1 MPKCKDSRK
10 CILRGTARDKQ
21 ECLVLQEV
29 YEDGKC
35 LFCKANRSDINGFTH
50 RPAKNTR
57 KTLKKPAPK
66 ITGVY
71 AELHERIQLV
81 ANHHGARWREEL
93 KFLESVRTE
102 LLELAKMRDRDRW
115 RIPDEEPD
123 DGQAVLM
130 TVVEEGSEEAKVRI
144 GRYRDGEF
152 ETEAECYV
160 FAWKPLCDPWEVL
173 SEAED
178 DAE

>member
-1 MPKCKDSRK
+1 MRSH
-10 CILRGTARDKQ
+10 G
-21 ECLVLQEV
+21 ECTILQEM

-35 LFCKANRSDINGFTH
+35 PFCKADRSDVNGL
-50 RPAKNTR
+50 RNKPSSGKKKVAK
-57 KTLKKPAPK
+57 KIVLKA
-66 ITGVY
+66 TDVY
-71 AELHERIQLV
+71 VAVLERIRFV
-81 ANHHGARWREEL
+81 ANHHGAEWRGEL
-93 KFLESVRTE
+93 RFLEAVKAE
-102 LLELAKMRDRDRW
+102 LIELAKVREDARW
-115 RIPDEEPD
+115 RTLDEEPD
-123 DGQAVLM
+123 DGQSVLM

-144 GRYRDGEF
+144 GRYEDGEF